1 MIPEGTQ
8 SELLGPLWGALRHQ
22 WVHFDVPVPP
32 EAHSKRFQKII
43 EISVILGPPLGEGAT
58 TADGAPR
65 QQKTHVFG
73 KNSDFAAEG
82 CKFSVSGFR
91 YPLREVNFIDFL

>member
-32 EAHSKRFQKII
+32 EAHSKRFQKLI
-43 EISVILGPPLGEGAT
+43 EISVILGPPQGEHAT
-58 TADGAPR
+58 TTGRVPA
-65 QQKTHVFG
+65 QHKTHIFG
-73 KNSDFAAEG
+73 KSSDFAAEG
-82 CKFSVSGFR
+82 CKFSISGFR
-91 YPLREVNFIDFL
+91 YPLREVSFTDFL

>member
-32 EAHSKRFQKII
+32 EAHSKRFQKFI
-43 EISVILGPPLGEGAT
+43 EISVIFRVPRGPHPFAAG
-58 TADGAPR
+58 GAPA
-65 QQKTHVFG
+65 QHKTHIFG
-73 KNSDFAAEG
+73 KSSDFAAEG
-82 CKFSVSGFR
+82 CKFSISGFR
-91 YPLREVNFIDFL
+91 YPLREVSFTDFL